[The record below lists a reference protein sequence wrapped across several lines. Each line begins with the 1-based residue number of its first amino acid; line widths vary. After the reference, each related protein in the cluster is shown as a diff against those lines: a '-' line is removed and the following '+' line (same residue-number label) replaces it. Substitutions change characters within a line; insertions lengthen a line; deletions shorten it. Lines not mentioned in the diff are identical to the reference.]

1 MSYTNN
7 TNAPVSKATQ
17 TQSWTNIS
25 GTMKVFGKERETE
38 EGNKFIG
45 YSTSV
50 GKKVDEGK
58 YKNCFF
64 NIRFKKEN
72 DPKKEGAFQIEIHSG
87 FLTADV
93 YKDKVSPVIVIT
105 DFDFI

>member
-1 MSYTNN
+1 MSYTNA
-7 TNAPVSKATQ
+7 TEAKATQ
-17 TQSWTNIS
+17 TPSWTNICGS
-25 GTMKVFGKERETE
+25 MKVFGKKRETE
-38 EGNKFIG
+38 DGKEFVG

-50 GKKVDEGK
+50 GKKMEDGS

-72 DPKKEGAFQIEIHSG
+72 DPKKEGAFQIDIHSG

-93 YKDKVSPVIVIT
+93 YKDKASPVIVIT